1 MVLAKLGLDGHD
13 RGIKVIARALSDAGM
28 EVVYTGLRQTPEQVA
43 YAALQED
50 ADVVAVS
57 ILSGAHMTLV
67 PDLVHHLRSLGAG
80 DIPVVVGGIIPNEDV
95 PVLKSAGVADVMG
108 PGTPLSELVKR
119 LKAVAKSERD

>member
-13 RGIKVIARALSDAGM
+13 RGIKVIARALSDSGM

-43 YAALQED
+43 NAALQED

-67 PDLVHHLRSLGAG
+67 PALIQCLRSLGVG
-80 DIPVVVGGIIPNEDV
+80 DIPVVVGGIIPNEDS
-95 PVLKSAGVADVMG
+95 PALKAAGVADIMG
-108 PGTPLSELVKR
+108 PGTPLSQLVKR
-119 LKAVAKSERD
+119 LTEIAKSERR